1 MVHPHRSLNAVVV
14 WELVYITVAV
24 SFKFVVKFSVRL
36 PVFVAVAQ
44 AIFTLSIE
52 LCLSKV

>member
-1 MVHPHRSLNAVVV
+1 MVHPHPSLKPVVV
-14 WELVYITVAV
+14 WELESIPVAV
-24 SFKFVVKFSVRL
+24 SIKFVVKFSVRL